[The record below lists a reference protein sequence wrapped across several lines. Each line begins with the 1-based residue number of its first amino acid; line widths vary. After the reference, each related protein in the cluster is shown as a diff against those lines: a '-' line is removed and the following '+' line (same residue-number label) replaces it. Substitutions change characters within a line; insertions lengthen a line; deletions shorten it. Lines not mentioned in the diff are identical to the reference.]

1 MKIIDVS
8 EHQGKINWNKVKA
21 SGINAAII
29 RAGYGKGNVDER
41 FIENIKAAI
50 NAGIISIGVYW
61 FSYAYTVDM
70 AKREAQ
76 YCNDLIKPYKDKLN
90 LGVYFDWEYDSMNYA
105 KKRGVYPNKNL
116 ITNMNIYFC
125 DKIRELGYKAGYY
138 LNLDYQQNFIDVS
151 RLKEF
156 YKWFARYVST
166 EQRDCYIWQYSAN
179 GSVDGISGPVD
190 MNELI
195 GKPVEHN
202 NVNNSN
208 KEEYNMPLIKRG
220 SSGKA
225 VKIWQIIVGT
235 TVDGIFGTNTEES
248 TKRFQE
254 RNNLVVDGIVGPIT
268 WKAGLD
274 SI

>member
-21 SGINAAII
+21 SGINAVII

-41 FIENIKAAI
+41 FIENIEAAI
-50 NAGIISIGVYW
+50 NADIISIGVYW

-105 KKRGVYPNKNL
+105 KKRGVYPNK
-116 ITNMNIYFC
+116 I
-125 DKIRELGYKAGYY
+125 KELGYKAGYY

-195 GKPVEHN
+195 GKSIEHN

-268 WKAGLD
+268 WKAGLN